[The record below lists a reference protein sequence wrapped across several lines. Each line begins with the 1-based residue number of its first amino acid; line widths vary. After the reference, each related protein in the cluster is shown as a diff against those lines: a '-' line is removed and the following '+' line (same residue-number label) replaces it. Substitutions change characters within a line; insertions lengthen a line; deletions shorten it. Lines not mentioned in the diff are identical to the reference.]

1 MEERHII
8 TVKTDG
14 LEKSAALLANII
26 GKADFSRK
34 LRMVV
39 EYDPELPNAEIRI
52 SGPRGGGRNELA
64 G

>member
-8 TVKTDG
+8 TVKTEG

-34 LRMVV
+34 FRMVV

-52 SGPRGGGRNELA
+52 SEPIDG
-64 G
+64 